1 MLLRMAEVSNRYWS
15 GGDYVCPRQCLFARV
30 ALDSSSC
37 ACNSFS
43 YNDSNFLMVSD
54 IMSLDRSVSSLSEYL
69 KFNLRLID
77 RSVINTYKSLIFPDD
92 LKITSTTS
100 INLYCRSLHSYY
112 FIIVVPSLNFST
124 NLTR

>member
-37 ACNSFS
+37 TCNSFG
-43 YNDSNFLMVSD
+43 YNDSNSLMVSD
-54 IMSLDRSVSSLSEYL
+54 IMSL
-69 KFNLRLID
+69 D